1 MKKIDI
7 IRFLELSEKFPVIDV
22 RSPSEYQTGHIP
34 GAINIPLFDD
44 KEREVVGIRYK
55 TAGRIKAILSG
66 LELAGPSMHNK
77 LSEAIKAAT
86 NGKLLVHCWRGGM
99 RSEAMAWLFSLGDIH
114 TEVLEGGYKS
124 YRNHILSSLSGKR
137 KMIILGGMTG
147 SGKTHILRYIK
158 NNNHQVIDLEGIASH
173 KGSAFGSLGQP
184 PQPTS
189 EHFANLL
196 SDEWRR
202 LDNNLPVWLEDE
214 SRNIGTVFMPDN
226 FYNNMLEAPTI
237 VLMMDIKT
245 RLPRLTEEY
254 TGYPPEL
261 VKESILK
268 IRKRLGGDNTVNAVR
283 AVDEGRLSE
292 AVEITLTY
300 YDKAYMF
307 GIGRRSSKNI
317 VYVET
322 DTDDVMVNANKVLE
336 AAAGLPV

>member
-55 TAGRIKAILSG
+55 NGGRVKAILSG

-77 LSEAIKAAT
+77 LSDAIKVAT
-86 NGKLLVHCWRGGM
+86 NGSLLVHCWRGGM
-99 RSEAMAWLFSLGDIH
+99 RSEAMAWLFSLGDIQ

-124 YRNHILSSLSGKR
+124 YRNYVLSSLSEKR

-147 SGKTHILRYIK
+147 SGKTHILKYIK
-158 NNNHQVIDLEGIASH
+158 NNHPVIDLEGIACH
-173 KGSAFGSLGQP
+173 KGSAFGSLGQL

-196 SDEWRR
+196 FNEWHR
-202 LDNNLPVWLEDE
+202 LDKSLPVWLEDE
-214 SRNIGTVFMPDN
+214 SRNIGNIFMPDI
-226 FYNNMLEAPTI
+226 FFEHMLEAPTI

-261 VKESILK
+261 IKESILK
-268 IRKRLGGDNTVNAVR
+268 IRKRLGGANTADAVR

-292 AVEITLTY
+292 AVEITLKY

-307 GIGRRSSKNI
+307 GIGRRSSDNI

-322 DTDDVMVNANKVLE
+322 DTDNIRVNAEKVLE
-336 AAAGLPV
+336 AAAGLNI

>member
-7 IRFLELSEKFPVIDV
+7 SRFLELSEKFPVIDV

-86 NGKLLVHCWRGGM
+86 KGKLLVHCWRGGM

-158 NNNHQVIDLEGIASH
+158 NNNHQVIDLEGIACH

-189 EHFANLL
+189 EHFSNLL

-292 AVEITLTY
+292 AVEITLSY

>member
-1 MKKIDI
+1 MNKIDI
-7 IRFLELSEKFPVIDV
+7 RRFLELSEKYPVVDV
-22 RSPSEYQTGHIP
+22 RSPSEYLTGHIP

-55 TAGRIKAILSG
+55 NAGRIKAILRG
-66 LELAGPSMHNK
+66 MELAGPSMHNK
-77 LSEAIKAAT
+77 LSEAIKAAA

-99 RSEAMAWLFSLGDIH
+99 RSEAMAWLFSLGDIN
-114 TEVLEGGYKS
+114 TEILEGGYKS
-124 YRNHILSSLSGKR
+124 YRNHILSSLSEKR

-158 NNNHQVIDLEGIASH
+158 NNNHQVIDLEGIARH
-173 KGSAFGSLGQP
+173 KGSAFGSLGQL

-189 EHFANLL
+189 EHFSNLL
-196 SDEWRR
+196 FVEWHR

-214 SRNIGTVFMPDN
+214 SRNIGNVFMPDN
-226 FYNNMLEAPTI
+226 FYDNMLEAATI

-261 VKESILK
+261 IKESILK
-268 IRKRLGGDNTVNAVR
+268 IRKRLGGDNTANALR

-292 AVEITLTY
+292 AVEITLKY

-307 GIGRRSSKNI
+307 GIGRRPSKNI
-317 VYVET
+317 VFVET
-322 DTDDVMVNANKVLE
+322 RTDNIRVNAEKVLE
-336 AAAGLPV
+336 AAARLNV